1 MPKNLVYKLKTLVKW
16 RSEIVFPRIP
26 FEIGLVA
33 KQLIIYSR
41 WLPRLTLYKSV
52 RLGLK
57 GYAPPPSYGLE
68 IYTSLGGL
76 IEDLQ

>member
-26 FEIGLVA
+26 FEFGLVA

-41 WLPRLTLYKSV
+41 WLPRSTSYKSV
-52 RLGLK
+52 LFGLK
-57 GYAPPPSYGLE
+57 GLRPFP
-68 IYTSLGGL
+68 L
-76 IEDLQ
+76 IWS